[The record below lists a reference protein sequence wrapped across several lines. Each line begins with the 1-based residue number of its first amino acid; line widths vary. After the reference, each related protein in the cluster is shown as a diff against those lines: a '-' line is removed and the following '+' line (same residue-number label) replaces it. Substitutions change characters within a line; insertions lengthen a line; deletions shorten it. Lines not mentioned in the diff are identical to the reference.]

1 MRRIGPTIAGLLV
14 LIATASPAHA
24 GGALLDFDHHFY
36 LPGDTVRASSGVWL
50 KSSMGRLEDG
60 PYFAYLSP
68 FTGIDRVPPPIGP
81 DGMKVAPAEVMPRPG
96 DDTYGDVTVEFVMP
110 EVEPG
115 RYWVTICND
124 PCKLTLGDVMATLTT
139 VAADDVDGRI
149 TAATDRLRAR
159 LRTLQITI
167 RNRVF
172 GHRAESIRG
181 RLTAVERDVSRLA
194 AEVIEL
200 KSDMSRPEPAPEEE
214 RSSALPPLLAF
225 VVPAAVA
232 GVVLGRRSRS

>member
-1 MRRIGPTIAGLLV
+1 MRRVWSTIAGLLM
-14 LIATASPAHA
+14 LLAAAPPAQA
-24 GGALLDFDHHFY
+24 GGALLDFDRDFY
-36 LPGDTVRASSGVWL
+36 LPGDTVHASSGVWL
-50 KSSMGRLEDG
+50 KSAMGRLEDG

-68 FTGIDRVPPPIGP
+68 FTGIDRMPPPIGP
-81 DGMKVAPAEVMPRPG
+81 DGIQVARAEVVPRPV
-96 DDTYGDVTVEFVMP
+96 DDTYGDVTLEFVMP

-124 PCKLTLGDVMATLTT
+124 PCKLTLGDVKPSLTT

-149 TAATDRLRAR
+149 SAATDRLRAR
-159 LRTLQITI
+159 LHTLRIAI
-167 RNRVF
+167 DSRVF
-172 GHRAESIRG
+172 GHRADSIRG

-194 AEVIEL
+194 ADVIEL
-200 KSDMSRPEPAPEEE
+200 KSLARKAEPAPEEE